1 MESKTSDIVKFI
13 IENPTMKQS
22 DIARTFNM
30 SRQWVS
36 QIVKNRLSLD
46 EKKNR
51 NQTKNDQIVE
61 QILPLLEVGASLAVI
76 SALTGLSIHN
86 INSAYSDPKIQEIL
100 KKHEDIKMAK
110 IEALSED
117 WLNNISIP
125 NIIVK
130 HEMNV
135 SNQSMAGMISDLRKT
150 YPDKFPL
157 RIHNQESTV
166 EKYERYIELKNQ
178 GIPAEEIAT
187 MLAYRNVQ
195 SMKSSFNQ
203 I

>member
-1 MESKTSDIVKFI
+1 MESKTSDIIKFI

-22 DIARTFNM
+22 DIARTFNT

-36 QIVKNRLSLD
+36 QIVKNRLNPD

-51 NQTKNDQIVE
+51 EQIKNDQIVE
-61 QILPLLEVGASLAVI
+61 QILPLVEVGASMAVI

-86 INSAYSDPKIQEIL
+86 INSAYSDPKIQEVL
-100 KKHEDIKMAK
+100 KKHEDIKMDK
-110 IEALSED
+110 IEALSHD
-117 WLNNISIP
+117 WLNKMSIP
-125 NIIVK
+125 EIIVK
-130 HEMNV
+130 HEIK
-135 SNQSMAGMISDLRKT
+135 SSSQSIAGMISVLRKT

-157 RIHNQESTV
+157 RIHNQESPV
-166 EKYERYIELKNQ
+166 EKYERYVELKNQ